1 VESKSIKRNYAGTRK
16 HHHFRVTVT
25 YSDGEKSVSGK
36 VFDNRENADRYAVR
50 QKKSLVLKSVRIE
63 QVN

>member
-1 VESKSIKRNYAGTRK
+1 
-16 HHHFRVTVT
+16 VTVT

-36 VFDNRENADRYAVR
+36 VFNSREKAEKSAVR
-50 QKKSLVLKSVRIE
+50 HKKSPLVKSVQIE

>member
-1 VESKSIKRNYAGTRK
+1 MSEKRPFRGIRK

-36 VFDNRENADRYAVR
+36 VFNNRENAGRYAAL
-50 QKKSLVLKSVRIE
+50 QKKSLLVKSVQIE